1 MTMKIQL
8 TRLLFTGLTVVAVA
22 TLHANPYE
30 LSPVSPDSEAAILNF
45 EQDALLSPAEV
56 SDFAASDPASI
67 TSSSGASTSGGEDS
81 GSSVNSVKSV
91 GVEAGGGSFSAGG
104 VDGKLYTIRIPYS
117 KKLNERATLLFTVP
131 ISLTNF
137 DNNKLVGLN
146 FKDTQAYGAGLNVG
160 YAWQAFLKRHNVP
173 YRWKITPSTGV
184 YYRDSSDLN
193 NGALVFNTGL
203 SSSFAWQFQPGWVIN
218 LGNSISMAW
227 NNGIRNYPDP
237 VLEDQQTV
245 SNGLQLIHMTG
256 RWTYYTYYSHTDTL
270 VDTLVDSYYTVA
282 AGAGYQLTRK
292 RSIKA
297 TLLSERGNG
306 GYEAL
311 RGTLGTSWQF

>member
-1 MTMKIQL
+1 MK
-8 TRLLFTGLTVVAVA
+8 TKVFRLLFTSLAAISVS

-30 LSPVSPDSEAAILNF
+30 LSPVSANAEASVLTF
-45 EQDALLSPAEV
+45 DQDALLSPSEV
-56 SDFAASDPASI
+56 CDFAGPETAASEPSASVKG
-67 TSSSGASTSGGEDS
+67 SGEAS
-81 GSSVNSVKSV
+81 GSAADSVKSF
-91 GVEAGGGSFSAGG
+91 GVEAGAGSFSAGG

-137 DNNKLVGLN
+137 DNNKLVGLK
-146 FKDTQAYGAGLNVG
+146 FKDTQAYGVGLNVG

-173 YRWKITPSTGV
+173 YRWKITPSTGI
-184 YYRDSSDLN
+184 YYRDSNDLN
-193 NGALVFNTGL
+193 NGSLVFNAGL

-218 LGNSISMAW
+218 LGNSVSMAW
-227 NNGIRNYPDP
+227 NNGISNYPDP
-237 VLEDQQTV
+237 VLDEQQTV

-270 VDTLVDSYYTVA
+270 VDTLVDSYYTIAV
-282 AGAGYQLTRK
+282 GAGYQLTRK